1 MPYYRFRY
9 YLIGDSFMNN
19 IYLLYTGNKRKQAK
33 EETSDWG
40 LEIAGKLEQT
50 SRPQELRD
58 LFPSG

>member
-1 MPYYRFRY
+1 MLNFRDRDLACWF
-9 YLIGDSFMNN
+9 LIFIKEGKKKEKDK
-19 IYLLYTGNKRKQAK
+19 TKEAK
-33 EETSDWG
+33 ETSDWG

>member
-1 MPYYRFRY
+1 M
-9 YLIGDSFMNN
+9 
-19 IYLLYTGNKRKQAK
+19 LLWEGKKKEKDKTKEAK
-33 EETSDWG
+33 ETSDWG

>member
-1 MPYYRFRY
+1 MRSSKKKEK
-9 YLIGDSFMNN
+9 DK
-19 IYLLYTGNKRKQAK
+19 TKEAK
-33 EETSDWG
+33 ETSDWG

>member
-1 MPYYRFRY
+1 MERCLTDKF
-9 YLIGDSFMNN
+9 LFSF
-19 IYLLYTGNKRKQAK
+19 YPFSFYKEKKEKDKTKEAK
-33 EETSDWG
+33 ETSDWG